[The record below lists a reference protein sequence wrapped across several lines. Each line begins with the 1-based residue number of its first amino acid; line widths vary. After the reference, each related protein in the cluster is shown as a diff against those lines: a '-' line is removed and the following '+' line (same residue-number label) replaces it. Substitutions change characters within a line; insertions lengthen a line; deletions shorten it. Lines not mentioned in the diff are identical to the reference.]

1 MRKSAVVIAG
11 IFLLSMFSVLGSV
24 SADVDGV
31 FDIWEKGGAYEY
43 VWWYNHD
50 NSVCKGP
57 EYQAKIAQLLAD
69 GYGYRGYAVTESTG
83 GSGPTHG
90 SYDEDYFV
98 ATHLNVVFDADL
110 GLFFRTSPEGI
121 QYYDGTDWTAVPES
135 MEVPIEI
142 EELQLEGVFDHDAY
156 QQVGQHWVQIWGP
169 FGFWM
174 PDFGWVDTG
183 DEANAPMITVI
194 NEDGTEAVWT
204 IMDVYGTSFAV
215 MVVTGEEE
223 WDTRTVVY
231 ELPQAGA
238 GAPQLLP
245 KNYGNILNKPYNI
258 YGLDEGQA
266 IPEIFTPYIKYDGD
280 KILTYDNS
288 PLDIWFQK
296 NVYTPNHKKAQQERI
311 EETAWYKKAH
321 GAFVAID

>member
-69 GYGYRGYAVTESTG
+69 GYGYRGYAVTESVA
-83 GSGPTHG
+83 GSGPQFG

-121 QYYDGTDWTAVPES
+121 QYYDGTNWTAVPES

-156 QQVGQHWVQIWGP
+156 QQVGQHWVQILGP

-174 PDFGWVDTG
+174 PDFDWVDTG
-183 DEANAPMITVI
+183 NEANAPVITVI

-245 KNYGNILNKPYNI
+245 KNYGNILNKPYNK
-258 YGLDEGQA
+258 YGLVEGQA

-288 PLDIWFQK
+288 PLDIWFDRF
-296 NVYTPNHKKAQQERI
+296 VYTPNHKKAQ
-311 EETAWYKKAH
+311 EEAIKETSWYKKAH
-321 GAFVAID
+321 GTFVTN

>member
-57 EYQAKIAQLLAD
+57 EYKAEVAQLLAD
-69 GYGYRGYAVTESTG
+69 GYVYRGYAVTESTG
-83 GSGPTHG
+83 GAGPQFG

-98 ATHLNVVFDADL
+98 QTKLWVDSLYGNQWTFWKSTPTGVEVFDSDENLL
-110 GLFFRTSPEGI
+110 GTLPLDGSE
-121 QYYDGTDWTAVPES
+121 QYFDKLINELSIDGTFKHEDWFIIWWNAGTDTQDA
-135 MEVPIEI
+135 
-142 EELQLEGVFDHDAY
+142 VFDGTNTWTIDDY
-156 QQVGQHWVQIWGP
+156 RYVWFFV
-169 FGFWM
+169 
-174 PDFGWVDTG
+174 
-183 DEANAPMITVI
+183 
-194 NEDGTEAVWT
+194 DGTVHAQ
-204 IMDVYGTSFAV
+204 I
-215 MVVTGEEE
+215 VVKGEEE

-238 GAPQLLP
+238 GAPQLMP

-266 IPEIFTPYIKYDGD
+266 IPAIFEPYIKYDGD
-280 KILTYDNS
+280 KIMTYANS
-288 PLDIWFQK
+288 PLDIWFYRF
-296 NVYTPNHKKAQQERI
+296 VYTPNHKASQQERL
-311 EETAWYKKAH
+311 EQTAWYQKAH
-321 GAFVAID
+321 GAFVAIN

>member
-121 QYYDGTDWTAVPES
+121 QYYDGTNWTAVPES

-174 PDFGWVDTG
+174 PDFDWVDTG
-183 DEANAPMITVI
+183 NEANAPVITVI

-204 IMDVYGTSFAV
+204 IMDIYGTSFAV

-223 WDTRTVVY
+223 WDTRTIFY
-231 ELPQAGA
+231 ELPQAGS
-238 GAPQLLP
+238 GAPQLQP
-245 KNYGNILNKPYNI
+245 KNYGQILNKPYST

-266 IPEIFTPYIKYDGD
+266 IPKVFEQYVKYDGD
-280 KILTYDNS
+280 MIMTYANS
-288 PLDIWFQK
+288 PLDIWFFRY
-296 NVYTPNHKKAQQERI
+296 VYQPNHKKAQQERI
-311 EETAWYKKAH
+311 EQTAWYQKAH
-321 GAFVAID
+321 GAFVAIN

>member
-11 IFLLSMFSVLGSV
+11 IFLLSMFSVLGV

-57 EYQAKIAQLLAD
+57 EYQAKIAQLMAD
-69 GYGYRGYAVTESTG
+69 GYGYRGYAVTESVA
-83 GSGPTHG
+83 GSGPQFG

-98 ATHLNVVFDADL
+98 TTHLDIVFDADL

-121 QYYDGTDWTAVPES
+121 QYYDGTDWTAVPEN

-174 PDFGWVDTG
+174 PDFDWVDTG
-183 DEANAPMITVI
+183 DEANAPVITVI

-204 IMDVYGTSFAV
+204 IMDIYGTSFAV

-238 GAPQLLP
+238 GAPQLQP

-258 YGLDEGQA
+258 YGLNEGQA
-266 IPEIFTPYIKYDGD
+266 IPKVFEQYVKYDGD

-288 PLDIWFQK
+288 PLDIWFDRF
-296 NVYTPNHKKAQQERI
+296 VYTPNHKASQKERI
-311 EETAWYKKAH
+311 EQTAWYKKAH